1 VRVDDTPV
9 MCACPWCKV
18 GETALHTAGI
28 KGDPDVV
35 KALLDAGADANARTH
50 GGTYLKMTPTHWMA
64 YGKQYRAVVE
74 MIEAGALQ
82 LQTG

>member
-1 VRVDDTPV
+1 MSMTRRVL
-9 MCACPWCKV
+9 CACPWCKV

-50 GGTYLKMTPTHWMA
+50 GE
-64 YGKQYRAVVE
+64 AVQVDP
-74 MIEAGALQ
+74 INPC
-82 LQTG
+82 

>member
-1 VRVDDTPV
+1 
-9 MCACPWCKV
+9 V

-50 GGTYLKMTPTHWMA
+50 GE
-64 YGKQYRAVVE
+64 AVQVDP
-74 MIEAGALQ
+74 INPC
-82 LQTG
+82 